1 MKVVNIK
8 RMSEDSIDEMRVD
21 SISKMRVDNMSA
33 SMTRGDKASFRL
45 Q

>member
-33 SMTRGDKASFRL
+33 STTRGDKANFRL

>member
-33 SMTRGDKASFRL
+33 SMTRGDKANFRL